1 VIGADYFEQQAFA
14 GAPLTDAVVIDAHG
28 HIGDN
33 QAFAFVDTSMEAL
46 VATMDRLGVD
56 VACVSSIPAI
66 YGQSARGNDELLA
79 AIAEYPDRLFG
90 YVVVDIGYPERIPAE
105 LDRCLA
111 GGVRGVKIHS
121 SSGLPYA
128 HPNYEPVYNFAAAH
142 GLPLLAHT
150 WSDQELDDLEPQFAR
165 CPNVNFLL
173 GHAGAVARE
182 HYVRLAH
189 QYPNVYLEL
198 CFSVCPRG
206 LVEYFVG
213 EGLAAKMLWGSD
225 CIFMSM
231 EQQIGRVI
239 FAKISEADK
248 RLILGETA
256 ARVLLG
262 KGPGR

>member
-1 VIGADYFEQQAFA
+1 MIGCDYFEQQAFA
-14 GAPLTDAVVIDAHG
+14 GAPLTDAVVVDAHA
-28 HIGDN
+28 HLGDN
-33 QAFAFVDTSMEAL
+33 QAFAFVDTSFEA
-46 VATMDRLGVD
+46 VIATMDRVGVD

-66 YGQSARGNDELLA
+66 YGQSARGNDEILA
-79 AIAEYPDRLFG
+79 ALAQYPDRFFG
-90 YVVVDIGYPERIPAE
+90 YVVVDIGYPDRMQAE

-111 GGVRGVKIHS
+111 GGIRGVKIHS
-121 SSGLPYA
+121 HSGLPYNHA
-128 HPNYEPVYNFAAAH
+128 NYDRVYDFAAAH
-142 GLPLLAHT
+142 SLPLLAHT
-150 WSDQELDDLEPQFAR
+150 WSDQELDDLEPQFSR
-165 CPNVNFLL
+165 CPNVNFVL

-189 QYPNVYLEL
+189 QYANVYLEL

-206 LVEYFVG
+206 LVEYFVS
-213 EGLAAKMLWGSD
+213 EGLAQKMLCGSD

-239 FAKISEADK
+239 FAQISEADK

-262 KGPGR
+262 RASA

>member
-1 VIGADYFEQQAFA
+1 MIGADIFEQQAFA
-14 GAPLTDAVVIDAHG
+14 GAPLTDALVIDAHA
-28 HIGDN
+28 HLGDN
-33 QAFAFVDTSMEAL
+33 QAFPFVDTSLEAMI
-46 VATMDRLGVD
+46 ATMDRIGVD

-66 YGQSARGNDELLA
+66 YGQARRGNDELLA
-79 AIAEYPDRLFG
+79 ALARYPDRFFG
-90 YVVVDIGYPERIPAE
+90 HVVVDIGYPDRTAAE

-121 SSGLPYA
+121 HSGLPYSHA
-128 HPNYEPVYNFAAAH
+128 HYTPVYDFAAAH
-142 GLPLLAHT
+142 DLPLLAHT
-150 WSDQELDDLEPQFAR
+150 WSDAELDHLEPQFSR
-165 CPNVNFLL
+165 CPHVNFVL

-182 HYVRLAH
+182 HYVRLGH

-198 CFSVCPRG
+198 CFSACPRG

-213 EGLAAKMLWGSD
+213 EGLATKLLWGSD

-231 EQQIGRVI
+231 EQQIGRVL
-239 FAKISEADK
+239 FAKISADDK

-262 KGPGR
+262 R

>member
-1 VIGADYFEQQAFA
+1 MIGADYFEQQAFA
-14 GAPLTDAVVIDAHG
+14 GAPLSDAIVIDAHG
-28 HIGDN
+28 HIGDDP
-33 QAFAFVDTSMEAL
+33 AIAFVDTSMPAL
-46 VATMDRLGVD
+46 IATMDRMGVD

-66 YGQSARGNDELLA
+66 YGLSARGNDELLA
-79 AIAEYPDRLFG
+79 ALAAYPDRLFG
-90 YVVVDIGYPERIPAE
+90 YVVVDAGYPERIQPE
-105 LDRCLA
+105 LNRCLA

-121 SSGLPYA
+121 VSGTPYD
-128 HPNYEPVYNFAAAH
+128 HPNYTPVYDFAAAH
-142 GLPLLAHT
+142 SLPLLAHT
-150 WSDQELDDLEPQFAR
+150 WSDEELDALEPQFAR
-165 CPNVNFLL
+165 CPNVSFLL

-182 HYVRLAH
+182 HYVRLGH

-213 EGLAAKMLWGSD
+213 EGLAAKMMWGSD

-231 EQQIGRVI
+231 EQQLGRVV

-248 RLILGETA
+248 RMILGETA

-262 KGPGR
+262 R